1 MLMSRRK
8 INSVPFIVSLIFSS
22 QALYAAA
29 TTEQVLPVT
38 VPNLRPGFEFSLTAL
53 ALQPGAANLNY
64 VIYNK
69 ELPTQSPSWTEK
81 EIAPGFG
88 AAFGLGARYIFPEGR
103 DINLNWTHL
112 NTNSSQSIAAPSA
125 QFFLGPDYQI
135 GPNGIPIRNAYGK
148 SHFKYDVVNLEAGQF
163 VDLGCHVE
171 MRFFAGLSNAYLRE
185 KVDATYTGNV
195 LVGPFQGPFST
206 LQEVRA
212 DFTGIG
218 PRFGLQGDYFLNS
231 GFGLRAN
238 AAVSALIGYSYAK
251 TSYTSSAQE
260 LQALF
265 QQSSNYQTIIDKRIN
280 HVVPGI
286 DGKLGVFYKH
296 AINNCTSFSL
306 EGGYQAAVYVNAIQ
320 QYLPGTLVSED
331 TPLQSGG
338 IFVGTMSHTQS
349 NYSVQGPYLTAS
361 VQF

>member
-1 MLMSRRK
+1 MSWRK
-8 INSVPFIVSLIFSS
+8 IPFAVSLILSS
-22 QALYAAA
+22 QALHAAA
-29 TTEQVLPVT
+29 AQVQTLPVT
-38 VPNLRPGFEFSLTAL
+38 IPNLRPGFEFSITAL
-53 ALQPGAANLNY
+53 ALRPGASNLNY

-103 DINLNWTHL
+103 DINLTWTHL

-135 GPNGIPIRNAYGK
+135 GPNGLPIRHAHGK
-148 SHFKYDVVNLEAGQF
+148 SEFKYDVVNLDAGQF

-171 MRFFAGLSNAYLRE
+171 TRFYAGLSNAYLRE

-195 LVGPFQGPFST
+195 DTGPFPGPFST
-206 LQEVRA
+206 FQQVTA
-212 DFTGIG
+212 NFTGLG
-218 PRFGLQGDYFLNS
+218 PRVGMQGDYFLS
-231 GFGLRAN
+231 HGFGLRAN

-251 TSYTSSAQE
+251 TSYTSSSQE

-265 QQSSNYQTIIDKRIN
+265 NQSSNYQTIIDKRIE

-286 DGKLGVFYKH
+286 DAKLGVFYKRD
-296 AINNCTSFSL
+296 INNCTSFSL
-306 EGGYQAAVYVNAIQ
+306 EAGYQAAVYVNAIQ

-349 NYSVQGPYLTAS
+349 NYSVQGPYLTAA